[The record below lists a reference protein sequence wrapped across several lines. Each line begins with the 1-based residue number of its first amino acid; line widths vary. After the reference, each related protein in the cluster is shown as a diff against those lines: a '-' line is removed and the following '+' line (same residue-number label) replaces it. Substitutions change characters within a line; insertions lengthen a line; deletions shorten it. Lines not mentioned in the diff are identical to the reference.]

1 MRNGVPGYGDDSFP
15 MDWPATLDLLISL
28 TGTGTV
34 VVPGHGNPVGRD
46 FAEEQRS
53 AIGVVAETIRDLASK
68 GVPVS
73 DALGAAEWPYPVE
86 ELANAV
92 RRGYGQLPLSARKL
106 PLV

>member
-1 MRNGVPGYGDDSFP
+1 
-15 MDWPATLDLLISL
+15 
-28 TGTGTV
+28 
-34 VVPGHGNPVGRD
+34 VGRD

-53 AIGVVAETIRDLASK
+53 AVGVVAETIRDLASK